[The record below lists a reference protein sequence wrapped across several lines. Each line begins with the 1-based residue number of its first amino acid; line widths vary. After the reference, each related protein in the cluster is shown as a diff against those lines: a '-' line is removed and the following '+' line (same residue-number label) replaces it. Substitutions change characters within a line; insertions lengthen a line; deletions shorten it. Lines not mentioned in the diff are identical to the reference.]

1 MSDLT
6 HLTIAEAADLLAR
19 REIAAVELT
28 EAHLRRIDAHDTHL
42 NSFITVTSD
51 HALTQAR
58 AADAELTRG
67 VRRGPLHGIPL
78 ALKDLYDTAGI
89 RTTAGSTFFADR
101 IPDTDAR
108 AVTLLYQAGAVL
120 LGKLNMHEWA
130 LGVTNINPHYGPSR
144 NPWDPSRITGGSSG
158 GAAAA
163 LAAGLCMGALGS
175 DTGGSIRIPSSLC
188 GIVGLKPTFGRVSLQ
203 GVIPLSWNLDHAG
216 PMARTV
222 TDAALLL
229 QAIAGYDPDDPV
241 SVALPVD
248 NLLATLDAGVT
259 GWRIALATDAH
270 FGEADPEV
278 ISAVRRAATV
288 FEELGA
294 RVEAVDLSQ
303 GREAAQMNALMTTS
317 DAAAF
322 HRDRLRDHPHRF
334 GADVLAR
341 MERGAQFT
349 STGVYP
355 GASLSERMAPTPG
368 TPLRA
373 VRSVA
378 DACHAD
384 HCTGYRRAGCNRGGA
399 STDPLHRA
407 VQSCRSPGA
416 LSAVRSERRRIADRV
431 ADRCRALERSAG
443 AARRQGIRERNAM
456 ASPDSARM
464 VRHDVR
470 QRPTA
475 VLPRLRS
482 LGAPIL
488 EWRSLPPQRAQ
499 RRLSAPLQPTPDN
512 R

>member
-6 HLTIAEAADLLAR
+6 HLTIAEAADLLTR
-19 REIAAVELT
+19 REIASVELT

-42 NSFITVTSD
+42 NSFITITSD

-101 IPDTDAR
+101 VPDTDAR

-175 DTGGSIRIPSSLC
+175 DTGGSIRIPASLC

-229 QAIAGYDPDDPV
+229 QTIAGYDPDDPV

-349 STGVYP
+349 STEYILARRFQSEWRRRLERLFEQFDLLLTPATPITAPVIEGLDSIEAARQLTRCTAP
-355 GASLSERMAPTPG
+355 FNLAGLPALSLPCGLSAAGLPIGLQIVAAPWNEARV
-368 TPLRA
+368 LRA
-373 VRSVA
+373 
-378 DACHAD
+378 
-384 HCTGYRRAGCNRGGA
+384 GRAFENA
-399 STDPLHRA
+399 TQWHR
-407 VQSCRSPGA
+407 QTPPG
-416 LSAVRSERRRIADRV
+416 
-431 ADRCRALERSAG
+431 
-443 AARRQGIRERNAM
+443 
-456 ASPDSARM
+456 
-464 VRHDVR
+464 
-470 QRPTA
+470 
-475 VLPRLRS
+475 
-482 LGAPIL
+482 
-488 EWRSLPPQRAQ
+488 W
-499 RRLSAPLQPTPDN
+499 
-512 R
+512 

>member
-19 REIAAVELT
+19 REIASVELT

-42 NSFITVTSD
+42 NSFITITSD

-101 IPDTDAR
+101 VPDTDAR

-175 DTGGSIRIPSSLC
+175 DTGGSIRIPASLC

-349 STGVYP
+349 STEYILARRFQSEWRRRLERLFEQFDLLLTPATPITAPVIEGLDSIEAARQLTRCTAP
-355 GASLSERMAPTPG
+355 FNLAGLPALSVPCGLSAAGLPIGLQIVAAPWNEAQV
-368 TPLRA
+368 LRA
-373 VRSVA
+373 
-378 DACHAD
+378 
-384 HCTGYRRAGCNRGGA
+384 GRAFENA
-399 STDPLHRA
+399 TQWHR
-407 VQSCRSPGA
+407 QTPPG
-416 LSAVRSERRRIADRV
+416 
-431 ADRCRALERSAG
+431 
-443 AARRQGIRERNAM
+443 
-456 ASPDSARM
+456 
-464 VRHDVR
+464 
-470 QRPTA
+470 
-475 VLPRLRS
+475 
-482 LGAPIL
+482 
-488 EWRSLPPQRAQ
+488 W
-499 RRLSAPLQPTPDN
+499 
-512 R
+512 